1 MKRSYSQMDD
11 VSAVGGERPNPAA
24 PHAFHSATP
33 SASAS
38 NGDYTPKISRKIRAC
53 KLLLSYVLAS
63 ASAMYPPA
71 VDPVQSLRPLTRPL
85 GKECQSRKVK
95 CDLAEGNN
103 TCARCRR
110 LGLKCV
116 INKSLQTLLDDEN
129 EWKRNMDLKYEQL
142 HSAVSELLNQANLP
156 ALEAW
161 SSETRSH
168 SASPSMSKVIPQQSN
183 PNTQPVSGP
192 TPPQSEYLSPRGSKG
207 PGLECTRENSPAPV
221 ARDEAEDESTPCA
234 GPMASLFEVTK
245 LRNIRSNVAD
255 RPDASRKNP
264 MFSDLIAQGKI
275 SEAQADSLFR
285 KFNTSLNHFLWGG
298 VSLNHDSLQ
307 SVRESSSLLLTAIL
321 SVSALHLPG
330 AEAVLEICYNEFLS
344 LVSFSMFGRDQSLD
358 DLRGLCIGA
367 FYLSEVSWKL
377 SGHAVR
383 MATEMHLHTAFSKAL
398 SGSPEAIERAR
409 LWYLLYVCDHHFSLA
424 YNRPPVIHEDES
436 VVNSDK
442 FLSLP
447 GTTTADLRLH
457 SQVDVFA
464 ILSRVFVKFGHDADR
479 PLAET
484 DMPAL
489 RQFGADLDMWLNK
502 WEPKLDPNHYVQ
514 SYPGKGC
521 LLHASFAKLQL
532 NSLALRGLTRLPAD
546 DPRREFI
553 NMAIDNATTCLRLV
567 LDEPDIRNSIVGVPL
582 YLSTTITF
590 ATVFLMK
597 VHSNWRSANLNTNF
611 SVIVELVEG
620 IIKLLSGAKASEHH
634 VSLHTARGLAHML
647 KKFKERE
654 ARVMTHQN
662 TPVQQHRNPS
672 LQTNISNATTLVSP
686 TQTGPNVWS
695 DRWQQQG
702 APNDVAMSSWAGSSL
717 DWFGIDDQYL
727 PAGVFD
733 AVQSSLPVVGWPMN
747 SPPSSDS
754 FTSTPRSMP
763 VTTAAAV
770 TGATPAPTNAASWAM
785 SAAPYMNGM
794 TAWTDD
800 ATCSSGIATPV
811 QQHQRCAVPISATGT
826 PANTW
831 LADNPNQPAWVED

>member
-1 MKRSYSQMDD
+1 MKRSFSQIDD
-11 VSAVGGERPNPAA
+11 VSTAGGERQTPGA

-38 NGDYTPKISRKIRAC
+38 NDYTPKISRKIRAC
-53 KLLLSYVLAS
+53 
-63 ASAMYPPA
+63 
-71 VDPVQSLRPLTRPL
+71 
-85 GKECQSRKVK
+85 KECQSRKVK

-129 EWKRNMDLKYEQL
+129 EWKRSMDIKYEQL
-142 HSAVSELLNQANLP
+142 QNAVSELLNQANLP

-161 SSETRSH
+161 SNHDTCSQ
-168 SASPSMSKVIPQQSN
+168 SASPAMSKVLPQQSN

-207 PGLECTRENSPAPV
+207 TGLECTRENSPVPASK
-221 ARDEAEDESTPCA
+221 DEAEDESTPCA

-264 MFSDLIAQGKI
+264 MFSDPIAQGKI

-298 VSLNHDSLQ
+298 VSLNHESLQ

-321 SVSALHLPG
+321 SVAALHLPG
-330 AEAVLEICYNEFLS
+330 AEAVLEVCYNEFLS
-344 LVSFSMFGRDQSLD
+344 LVAYSMFGRDQSLD
-358 DLRGLCIGA
+358 DIRGLCIGA

-424 YNRPPVIHEDES
+424 YNWPPVIHEDES
-436 VVNSDK
+436 VVNNDK

-447 GTTTADLRLH
+447 GTTMADLRLH

-464 ILSRVFVKFGHDADR
+464 ILSRVFAKFGHDCDR

-484 DMPAL
+484 DMPVL
-489 RQFGADLDMWLNK
+489 RQFGADLDMWSNK

-514 SYPGKGC
+514 SYPAKGC
-521 LLHASFAKLQL
+521 ALHASFAKLQL

-567 LDEPDIRNSIVGVPL
+567 LDEPDIRSSIVGVPL

-590 ATVFLMK
+590 STVFLMK

-611 SVIVELVEG
+611 SVIVELVER

-654 ARVMTHQN
+654 ARVMTHHN

-672 LQTNISNATTLVSP
+672 LQTNISNATSATLAQNLSP
-686 TQTGPNVWS
+686 TQAGPNMPWS
-695 DRWQQQG
+695 DRWQQQQG
-702 APNDVAMSSWAGSSL
+702 GPNDVPMSSWAGSSL
-717 DWFGIDDQYL
+717 DWFGIDDHYL

-763 VTTAAAV
+763 VTTAAAAAAAV
-770 TGATPAPTNAASWAM
+770 TGATPAAANTATWAM

-800 ATCSSGIATPV
+800 ATACSSGMATPV
-811 QQHQRCAVPISATGT
+811 QQHQRCAPGMGPTLSATGT